1 MNQKLIHTLFLLA
14 LPVIVAAYGLSWLT
28 ALLLV
33 LAMLLWRLA
42 ITVVG
47 VLMPPRGPEFE
58 LETISASHFVEK
70 VRWCMDRLGIE
81 YTERQAAGVL
91 GVFFRGRTVPRLKV
105 RTGLVVSV
113 LGDSTSIL
121 RYLWGRYA
129 TPQADRAKFLE
140 PTAERLEMESRL
152 DDYGRQLQVWIYHQI
167 LSHRQLTLHVWGRN
181 CKRVPLY
188 QRWLLVV
195 MYPVLSVFI
204 RKAFRLSPSHY
215 ERAKFKIE
223 SLLQDV
229 EGRLAN
235 GQPTIIGSEEFDYV
249 DITFAAMTGLW
260 LQPKAYGGGMAT
272 EVMLGRDQLPDSMRA
287 DVEKWIANYPNVERY
302 VQRLY
307 AEERR

>member
-1 MNQKLIHTLFLLA
+1 MNHKLIHALFLLA
-14 LPVIVAAYGLSWLT
+14 LPVIVAAWGLSWLT

-47 VLMPPRGPEFE
+47 LLVPPRGPEFE
-58 LETISASHFVEK
+58 LETICASHFVEK

-91 GVFFRGRTVPRLKV
+91 GVFFRGRTVPRLMV

-129 TPQADRAKFLE
+129 TPRADRAKFLE
-140 PTAERLEMESRL
+140 PTAERFDMESRL
-152 DDYGRQLQVWIYHQI
+152 DDYGRQLQVWIYHHI
-167 LSHRQLTLHVWGRN
+167 LSHRQLTLHAWGRN

-188 QRWLLVV
+188 QRWLLVA

-215 ERAKFKIE
+215 ERARTKIE

-229 EGRLAN
+229 EGRLAS
-235 GQPTIIGSEEFDYV
+235 GQPTITGGEEIDYV

-260 LQPKAYGGGMAT
+260 LQPKGYGGGMAT
-272 EVMLGRDQLPDSMRA
+272 EVMLGRDQLPEAMRA
-287 DVEKWIANYPNVERY
+287 DVEKWIANYPNTERY
-302 VQRLY
+302 VQQLY
-307 AEERR
+307 AEERT